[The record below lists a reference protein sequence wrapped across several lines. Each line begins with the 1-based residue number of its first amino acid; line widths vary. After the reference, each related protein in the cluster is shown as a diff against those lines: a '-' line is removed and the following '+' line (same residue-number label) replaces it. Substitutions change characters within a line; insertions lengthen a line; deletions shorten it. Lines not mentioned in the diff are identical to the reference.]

1 MENIIKNTKFD
12 NLVNYETQFSSNS
25 SRQSIAFQSSS
36 DPNSL
41 SSLMKN
47 SQLIEY
53 SIIVTQEKTIQQTDI
68 EKTAE

>member
-12 NLVNYETQFSSNS
+12 NLVNYETQFSLNS
-25 SRQSIAFQSSS
+25 SRQSIAFQSSV

-47 SQLIEY
+47 SQLIDY
-53 SIIVTQEKTIQQTDI
+53 SIIATQEKTIQQTDI